1 MITKRRVLLPFV
13 LAGAA
18 YGFFGA
24 MQNCNPYAG
33 PPRIQP
39 KAWHWEPSPIW
50 ITSYALC
57 KFPRNGLGITHTKSG
72 YLFRDTSD
80 KVVYFGV
87 STLMGVVLG
96 IAVGWCLIRIAFR
109 SSRGSKCNVSGDTG
123 ED

>member
-1 MITKRRVLLPFV
+1 MIMKRLILLLFV
-13 LAGAA
+13 LAGAG

-33 PPRIQP
+33 LPRTPPEM
-39 KAWHWEPSPIW
+39 AWHWEPSPIW

-57 KFPRNGLGITHTKSG
+57 KFPRNGIGIVHTRSG
-72 YLFRDTSD
+72 YRFRDTSD

-87 STLMGVVLG
+87 STLMGVALG
-96 IAVGWCLIRIAFR
+96 IAVGWCFMRTVVVFNRRA
-109 SSRGSKCNVSGDTG
+109 SHVSGDTG